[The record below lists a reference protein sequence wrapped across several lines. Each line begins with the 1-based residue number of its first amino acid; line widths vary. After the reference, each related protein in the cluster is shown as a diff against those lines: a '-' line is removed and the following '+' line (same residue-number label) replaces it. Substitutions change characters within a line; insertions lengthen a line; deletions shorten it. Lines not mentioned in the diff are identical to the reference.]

1 MKRRMLACVLLIAI
15 LLGGC
20 AENNEVRLGVY
31 MGSDPHDF
39 PFPTSGYTVY
49 FVGESHGNHETKLIF
64 QSYLKRLYKEAGLR
78 DVILEEDQ
86 AYETEANAYVR
97 GSSDRVPHGLCL
109 RSDILGQIRDF
120 NQTLPDPEKVTVHL
134 VDVDSPFPILYK
146 HLTELHSQIG
156 PEGES
161 VPLPDLSDVK
171 YAKSEILY
179 DLIDELRAISADR
192 PDVLNGLD
200 TVRLSLEWYYLG
212 NQVDTGWPIGI
223 RSQYAPIR
231 EDVITKNVKYA
242 KSEILYDLID
252 ELRAISA
259 DRPDVL
265 NGLDTVRLSLEW
277 YYLGNQLDIGQPMG
291 SRSQFAPIRE
301 DVITKNVKHVLS
313 QVNGRPVMAFFGL
326 FHGMKIQADPN
337 PPVKGF
343 KSWGQRLTE
352 ENVPVY
358 SLAIF
363 GRSGTSFWRG
373 ESLSSD
379 EEFLKDFKLTDDTTL
394 LSLFDSHADS
404 SIVYTDLRTEDNS
417 TITLSS
423 ELLDIPVSQLFDGII
438 IFREFTPMENACPQ

>member
-20 AENNEVRLGVY
+20 TGNNEVRPGVY
-31 MGSDPHDF
+31 MGSDPLDF

-97 GSSDRVPHGLCL
+97 GSSDRVPDGLCL

-192 PDVLNGLD
+192 P
-200 TVRLSLEWYYLG
+200 E
-212 NQVDTGWPIGI
+212 
-223 RSQYAPIR
+223 
-231 EDVITKNVKYA
+231 
-242 KSEILYDLID
+242 
-252 ELRAISA
+252 
-259 DRPDVL
+259 VL

-277 YYLGNQLDIGQPMG
+277 YYLGNQLDVGRPMG

-313 QVNGRPVMAFFGL
+313 QVNGRPVLAFFGL

-373 ESLSSD
+373 ENLSSD
-379 EEFLKDFKLTDDTTL
+379 ETFLDGFKQPDGTRFD
-394 LSLFDSHADS
+394 SLFDTSPDAD
-404 SIVYTDLRTEDNS
+404 ILFTDLRDAVNTDVR
-417 TITLSS
+417 LSP
-423 ELLDIPVSQLFDGII
+423 ELLDIPASQLFDGII